1 MMQTFLCLQ
10 EVGLLG
16 SFSQWISFL
25 FVGDVRGTKNTY
37 LKIAGQFTKLL

>member
-1 MMQTFLCLQ
+1 MMPTFLCVQ
-10 EVGLLG
+10 EIGLLG

-25 FVGDVRGTKNTY
+25 FVGDERGIKNTY